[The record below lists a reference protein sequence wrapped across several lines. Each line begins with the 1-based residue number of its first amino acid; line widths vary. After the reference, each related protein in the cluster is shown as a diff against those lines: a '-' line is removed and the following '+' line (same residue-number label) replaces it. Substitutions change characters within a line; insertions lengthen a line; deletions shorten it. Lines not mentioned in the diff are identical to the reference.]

1 MPARPKHGF
10 TATRVTSFVAFNF
23 SAEARAKVV
32 AELHRCEKPP
42 DATAVV
48 QGLEAICSTMLPW
61 EGRRGPT
68 LATRRAGLRK
78 AAGMAASL
86 QGAIRDDGLFGAD
99 WFEVQGF
106 YRRHAGGDFHDLLK
120 RLRLLEES
128 CEFAAES
135 AKRATGRHPK
145 EPFDLAADSIGSFYW
160 RELGTAPASPSF
172 RATPKCCACAARGFE
187 GSEQRPARSDPTP
200 MKLPSFTPSVTADSK
215 NRAKM
220 PK

>member
-1 MPARPKHGF
+1 
-10 TATRVTSFVAFNF
+10 
-23 SAEARAKVV
+23 
-32 AELHRCEKPP
+32 
-42 DATAVV
+42 
-48 QGLEAICSTMLPW
+48 
-61 EGRRGPT
+61 
-68 LATRRAGLRK
+68 
-78 AAGMAASL
+78 MAASL

-160 RELGTAPASPSF
+160 RELGTAPSLSQF
-172 RATPKCCACAARGFE
+172 SSYTEVLRLCCEGLRGKRTTT
-187 GSEQRPARSDPTP
+187 GQVRPYAHEIAQLHTKRYG
-200 MKLPSFTPSVTADSK
+200 
-215 NRAKM
+215 
-220 PK
+220 